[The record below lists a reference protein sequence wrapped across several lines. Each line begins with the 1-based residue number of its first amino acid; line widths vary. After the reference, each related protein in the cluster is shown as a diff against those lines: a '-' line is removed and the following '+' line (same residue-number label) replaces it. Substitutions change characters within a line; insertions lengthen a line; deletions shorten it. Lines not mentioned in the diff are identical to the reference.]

1 MWLQAVQLNGSAPS
15 RGSPYPISKCLLHP
29 RFLSS
34 LSPPPPKQMT
44 RQKKTCGYIYLLPR
58 TPRTLPQS
66 YQLVCL
72 GGPVPS
78 PPCTHGS
85 QVTPTLGPNQGNIA
99 KAGLAGSH
107 CQCQG
112 VYPTFPLKILSVFS
126 HMLPRPQG
134 WAGVI
139 YASHLKN
146 FSVPLPPAESD
157 APVSSSG
164 ANRRKGEWGPT
175 MLSFMM
181 SNAELETSPT
191 KPLVLAV

>member
-34 LSPPPPKQMT
+34 LSPPPPKQMK
-44 RQKKTCGYIYLLPR
+44 RQKETCGYIYLLPR
-58 TPRTLPQS
+58 MPRTLPQF

-78 PPCTHGS
+78 PPRTHGS

-112 VYPTFPLKILSVFS
+112 VYPTFPLKIFSVFFS
-126 HMLPRPQG
+126 HAPLTSRMG
-134 WAGVI
+134 GC
-139 YASHLKN
+139 HLCQSFKEL
-146 FSVPLPPAESD
+146 FSPPSSCRVST
-157 APVSSSG
+157 APSMEKV
-164 ANRRKGEWGPT
+164 
-175 MLSFMM
+175 
-181 SNAELETSPT
+181 
-191 KPLVLAV
+191 

>member
-99 KAGLAGSH
+99 KAGLAGSP

-126 HMLPRPQG
+126 HQCYHISLFCLRNIG
-134 WAGVI
+134 NVHHTLVHAD
-139 YASHLKN
+139 ASEN
-146 FSVPLPPAESD
+146 RRGFSV
-157 APVSSSG
+157 
-164 ANRRKGEWGPT
+164 N
-175 MLSFMM
+175 
-181 SNAELETSPT
+181 
-191 KPLVLAV
+191 

>member
-1 MWLQAVQLNGSAPS
+1 MNGSAPS

-34 LSPPPPKQMT
+34 LSPPPPKQMEG
-44 RQKKTCGYIYLLPR
+44 QKKTCGYSCLLPR
-58 TPRTLPQS
+58 MPRTLPQS

-72 GGPVPS
+72 GGPVPP

-99 KAGLAGSH
+99 RAGLAGSH

-112 VYPTFPLKILSVFS
+112 MYPTFPLKILSVFCS
-126 HMLPRPQG
+126 RALSTSRMGRCRLCQSRRE
-134 WAGVI
+134 
-139 YASHLKN
+139 L
-146 FSVPLPPAESD
+146 FSSPPSCR
-157 APVSSSG
+157 VWCTCSSLWCKQ
-164 ANRRKGEWGPT
+164 KGEWGPT
-175 MLSFMM
+175 VLSLMT
-181 SNAELETSPT
+181 SKAERKTSPT